1 MFILTSAAAQQIQQA
16 ADASNAQHMALRVA
30 ARVDAE
36 GNIEFGMGF
45 DDPGESDLKLNLEG
59 VDIVIGAEH
68 QELLDDTTLDFV
80 ELEPGDFNFIFVDS
94 RQAAGMSS
102 GGGCSTGGGCGGG
115 GCGSKGGGCH

>member
-1 MFILTSAAAQQIQQA
+1 MFVLTSAAAQQIQQA
-16 ADASNAQHMALRVA
+16 AEASNAQHMALRIA
-30 ARVDAE
+30 ARLDAE

-45 DDPGESDLKLNLEG
+45 DDPGEADLKLSLEG
-59 VDIVIGAEH
+59 VHIVIGAEH

-94 RQAAGMSS
+94 RQAESMSS
-102 GGGCSTGGGCGGG
+102 GGNCSTGGCG